1 MIALRQAMKNL
12 NFISWVESVR
22 AKAELAKTKATKAA
36 QKPTAK
42 GKKK

>member
-1 MIALRQAMKNL
+1 MKNL
-12 NFISWVESVR
+12 NFISRWVESVR
-22 AKAELAKTKATKAA
+22 AKAELAKTKATKA